1 MKSTQTIVHGTVQGV
16 GFRYHTQLQA
26 QKLGVMG
33 YVKNLP
39 DNTVEI
45 VAEGSPEA
53 VDALLQWAQRGPT
66 AARVTRMETRE
77 QSASGTYSGFS
88 IER

>member
-1 MKSTQTIVHGTVQGV
+1 MKSTHTIVYGTVQGV

-45 VAEGSPEA
+45 VAEGRPEA
-53 VDALLQWAQRGPT
+53 VDALLEWAQQGPT
-66 AARVTRMETRE
+66 AARVTRLETRE
-77 QSASGTYSGFS
+77 QTASSKYSEFS